1 MLYSNPIQIEKDIN
15 IDNDIASNR
24 DEGHCIKND
33 PNTIVNKLNM
43 FCSSGRI
50 TVVKGKST
58 DNSDVNSKTNNN
70 RGNINSSNIN
80 NSNNHLSKGFG
91 YYVKKY
97 NQKRI
102 SYTAMNS
109 RKNSNEKKISKLIS
123 NVSNKQLQPNQLI
136 SNHNNAKKNTNGSS
150 KSKEKQCHIKSNINL
165 NFSNSKSKSK
175 SNSNSKLIN
184 IVIIMSNRIN

>member
-1 MLYSNPIQIEKDIN
+1 MQIEKDIN
-15 IDNDIASNR
+15 IANDIASNR

-33 PNTIVNKLNM
+33 QNTIVNKLNV

-70 RGNINSSNIN
+70 SGNINSSNIN
-80 NSNNHLSKGFG
+80 NSNNYLSKGFG

-109 RKNSNEKKISKLIS
+109 RKNSHEKKISKLI
-123 NVSNKQLQPNQLI
+123 SNKQLQPNQLI
-136 SNHNNAKKNTNGSS
+136 INNNNANKNTNGLS
-150 KSKEKQCHIKSNINL
+150 KSKEKQCHIKSNINSISSL

-175 SNSNSKLIN
+175 SNSNSKLIY
-184 IVIIMSNRIN
+184 ILIIMSNRIN